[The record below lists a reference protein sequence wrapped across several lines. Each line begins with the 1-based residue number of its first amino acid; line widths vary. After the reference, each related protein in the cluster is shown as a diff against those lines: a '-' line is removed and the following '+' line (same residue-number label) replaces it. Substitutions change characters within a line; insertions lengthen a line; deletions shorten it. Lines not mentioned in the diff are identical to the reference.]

1 MPDFGDFVLRQVG
14 GVDKDGVLVSEV
26 ARHVKSPTED
36 RNPNTE
42 DIDRIS
48 ALSLLEIINDE
59 DSIVPGAVRH
69 VLPDLAQLVEETVER
84 IKAGGHVHYFGA
96 GTSGRLGVLDAAE
109 LPPTYGV
116 PADLFAGHLAGG
128 DLAFRRALE
137 GREDDE
143 EQGRKEAEASVRPGD
158 VVIGLAASG
167 STPYVGGALQQSRS
181 VGAYTALVTS
191 NPTAPLV
198 AWADVALVVQTG
210 PEVIAGSTRM
220 KSATAQKLILNS
232 FSTAVMVR
240 IGRTWSNLM
249 VDLIPTNAKLR
260 GRLVELLVQATKKSR
275 EECERALA
283 ESGNEPK
290 TALVALQADVSTSA
304 ARAALDAAS
313 GIVARAL
320 ETLPAPVD

>member
-1 MPDFGDFVLRQVG
+1 
-14 GVDKDGVLVSEV
+14 VSEIT
-26 ARHVKSPTED
+26 RHVISPTED

-48 ALSLLEIINDE
+48 VLGLLEVINDE
-59 DSIVPGAVRH
+59 DSTVPVAVRR
-69 VLPDLAQLVEETVER
+69 VLPDLAQLVEATVER

-116 PADLFAGHLAGG
+116 PHSLFAGHLAGG
-128 DLAFRRALE
+128 DAAFRRALE

-143 EQGRKEAEASVRPGD
+143 EQGKREAAASVRPGD
-158 VVIGLAASG
+158 VVVGLAASG
-167 STPYVGGALQQSRS
+167 YTPYVGGALQQSQS

-191 NPTAPLV
+191 NPAAPLA
-198 AWADVALVVQTG
+198 AWADISLVAQTG

-249 VDLIPTNAKLR
+249 VDLTPTNAKLR
-260 GRLVELLVQATKKSR
+260 GRLVELLIQATDKSR

-290 TALVALQADVSTSA
+290 TALVALRANVPASA
-304 ARAALDAAS
+304 ARAALDGGGGVVASALDTLSAA
-313 GIVARAL
+313 L
-320 ETLPAPVD
+320 D